1 MSPSDRSAASPVR
14 RGSWRVV
21 LLLMLV
27 VGLGHFNRISISVAG
42 AERIIPESAGDRAQM
57 EVRMGQVYS
66 AFLLLYTLAMTP
78 TGWLIDRFGARAAL
92 MVLTFGSVFFVAATG
107 AVGLACS
114 SDVSLWIGLLVVRSL
129 MGIVNAPLHPAAA
142 RTVFAHVPYGIAS
155 QANGL
160 VTFAACAGIAAT
172 YYGFGTLIEVF
183 GWPGAFL
190 ASSVITLAVAL
201 IWTWGTRDFQV
212 ERSTAATDQ
221 FDEPAASGIWTALLR
236 RGVICITLSYVALG
250 YFQYLFFYW
259 IQYYFKTV
267 DNQGPDVARRY
278 STLIMLAMGVGMVL
292 GGRMADR
299 VPASFSPGV
308 RRRIVPMFGMI
319 ASGVV
324 FELGVISPD
333 RNLTF
338 AAFTLSAGLLGMCE
352 GAFWT
357 TAVELGGRYGGTA
370 AGLMNTGGNAGGTLS
385 PTIVPLL
392 SEFFAS
398 HFGQES
404 GWRMS
409 LAVAGVVSIVGAFLW
424 MGVDGREPAE
434 VRLSALDPDRR
445 PE

>member
-1 MSPSDRSAASPVR
+1 MSPSDRSAADSSR
-14 RGSWRVV
+14 RSSWRVV

-42 AERIIPESAGDRAQM
+42 AEQIIPESAGDRAQM

-92 MVLTFGSVFFVAATG
+92 MVLTFGSVFFVGATG
-107 AVGLACS
+107 VVGLSCS
-114 SDVSLWIGLLVVRSL
+114 SDMSLWIGLLVVRAL

-142 RTVFAHVPYGIAS
+142 RTVFANVPYGIAS

-172 YYGFGTLIEVF
+172 YYGFGTLIELF

-212 ERSTAATDQ
+212 ERPTAAASQ
-221 FDEPAASGIWTALLR
+221 FDEAPGGGIWTALLR
-236 RGVICITLSYVALG
+236 RGVVCITLSYVALG

-267 DNQGPDVARRY
+267 DNQGSDVARRY

-333 RNLTF
+333 RNITF
-338 AAFTLSAGLLGMCE
+338 TAFTLSAGLLGMCE

-398 HFGQES
+398 RFGQES

-424 MGVDGREPAE
+424 MGVDGREPAAGL
-434 VRLSALDPDRR
+434 LSAIDADVGH
-445 PE
+445 E